1 MRDTSPGRR
10 SCATAAASWASEHEL
25 LTVGTWIPEQA
36 GGLPANATGF
46 DHAFGLRPDL
56 YGPFREFYAVFWR
69 DRLVDPVVLEL
80 CRLRVAQLLGCASE
94 LHVRYE
100 PATSGALA
108 GEPGLTE
115 EMVTELAQWPTSE
128 QFTDAHRAALAFAEQ
143 FVIDPQGIKGA
154 VRDELRAHFA
164 LPEVVAI
171 TEALALFDGFIRFRL
186 VLGVEGPRSLTVVDP
201 AALDTPLP

>member
-1 MRDTSPGRR
+1 M
-10 SCATAAASWASEHEL
+10 
-25 LTVGTWIPEQA
+25 GTWLPEPA
-36 GGLPANATGF
+36 SGLGPDATGL
-46 DHAFGLRPDL
+46 DRAFGLRPDL

-100 PATSGALA
+100 PAASA
-108 GEPGLTE
+108 GLTEEPGLTEGPGLTE
-115 EMVTELAQWPTSE
+115 EMFDELAQWPTSE
-128 QFTDAHRAALAFAEQ
+128 RFTDAHRAALAFAEQ

-186 VLGVEGPRSLTVVDP
+186 VLQVEGPTSLTVVDP
-201 AALDTPLP
+201 SDLDAPLP

>member
-1 MRDTSPGRR
+1 M
-10 SCATAAASWASEHEL
+10 
-25 LTVGTWIPEQA
+25 GTWLPEQA
-36 GGLPANATGF
+36 EDLPADATGF
-46 DHAFGLRPDL
+46 DRAFGLRPDL

-80 CRLRVAQLLGCASE
+80 CRLRVAQLLGCGSE
-94 LHVRYE
+94 LQVRYQ
-100 PATSGALA
+100 PAASARSA
-108 GEPGLTE
+108 EEADFTE
-115 EMVTELAQWPTSE
+115 EPVLTDEMVDELAQWPTSE
-128 QFTDAHRAALAFAEQ
+128 HFTDAHRAALAFAEQ

-186 VLGVEGPRSLTVVDP
+186 VLGVEGPTSLTVVDP
-201 AALDTPLP
+201 SDLDAPLP

>member
-1 MRDTSPGRR
+1 M
-10 SCATAAASWASEHEL
+10 
-25 LTVGTWIPEQA
+25 GTWLPEQA
-36 GGLPANATGF
+36 EDLPADATGF
-46 DHAFGLRPDL
+46 DRAFGLRPDL

-80 CRLRVAQLLGCASE
+80 CRLRVAQLLGCVSE
-94 LHVRYE
+94 LQVRYE
-100 PATSGALA
+100 PAVSSGLA
-108 GEPGLTE
+108 EGPVLTE
-115 EMVTELAQWPTSE
+115 EPVLTQEMVDELAQWPTSE
-128 QFTDAHRAALAFAEQ
+128 HFTDAHRAALAFAEQ

-186 VLGVEGPRSLTVVDP
+186 VLGVEGPTSLTFVDP
-201 AALDTPLP
+201 SDLDAPLP

>member
-1 MRDTSPGRR
+1 M
-10 SCATAAASWASEHEL
+10 
-25 LTVGTWIPEQA
+25 GTWLPEQA
-36 GGLPANATGF
+36 EDLPADATGF
-46 DHAFGLRPDL
+46 DRAFGLRPDL

-94 LHVRYE
+94 LQVRYE
-100 PATSGALA
+100 PAVSSGLA
-108 GEPGLTE
+108 ENPVLTE
-115 EMVTELAQWPTSE
+115 EMFDELAQWPTSE
-128 QFTDAHRAALAFAEQ
+128 HFTDAHRAALAFAEQ

-186 VLGVEGPRSLTVVDP
+186 VLGVEGPTSLTVVDP
-201 AALDTPLP
+201 SDLGAPLP